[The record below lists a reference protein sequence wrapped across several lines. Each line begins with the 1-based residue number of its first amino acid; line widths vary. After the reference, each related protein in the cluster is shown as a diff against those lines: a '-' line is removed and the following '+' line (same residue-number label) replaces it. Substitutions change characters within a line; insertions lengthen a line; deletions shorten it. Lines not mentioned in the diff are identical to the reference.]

1 MIHDLK
7 NFPVDLVVKNL
18 NDKAEAT
25 GGVDSIPGLEGPLE

>member
-1 MIHDLK
+1 MIHDVK

-25 GGVDSIPGLEGPLE
+25 GGMDSIPGLEGALE